1 MQKRHTNRVVY
12 VLKAALILLL
22 IVLIVELNAYL
33 DLLVAEKYEIESLYL
48 FDESPDMIIKQK
60 QCIKHEQNIRLFVI
74 GISAVLW
81 TIIFIVRNFL
91 KKQNNEKL

>member
-1 MQKRHTNRVVY
+1 M
-12 VLKAALILLL
+12 LKAALILLL